1 MAERRMVS
9 KAVLHSPSFLAMPV
23 AAQMLYVHL
32 ELFADDDGFVATPLQ
47 VARMMGIP
55 KRFYQ
60 ILVDQA
66 FVIHFD
72 SGVCVLCHWHQQN
85 QIQPSRHKAT
95 IYEEEMSCLSLAN
108 NKAYVLCRQSADK
121 LSAQYRV
128 DKTRVD
134 KTRVDKTR
142 VDKTRP
148 EKKREEQTRAEKL
161 PLSQRR
167 FVF

>member
-60 ILVDQA
+60 IQHNKV
-66 FVIHFD
+66 
-72 SGVCVLCHWHQQN
+72 S
-85 QIQPSRHKAT
+85 PSRYNPTVYETEKARLRT
-95 IYEEEMSCLSLAN
+95 EGRTYCLCQHDADMMLTQDRVG
-108 NKAYVLCRQSADK
+108 KDRLGQDRLEQDSAG
-121 LSAQYRV
+121 
-128 DKTRVD
+128 
-134 KTRVDKTR
+134 
-142 VDKTRP
+142 
-148 EKKREEQTRAEKL
+148 KL

>member
-32 ELFADDDGFVATPLQ
+32 EPLQ

-72 SGVCVLCHWHQQN
+72 SGVCVIRHWLQHN
-85 QIQPSRHKAT
+85 KVSPSRYNPTVYETEKARLRT
-95 IYEEEMSCLSLAN
+95 EGRTYCLCQHDADMMLTQDRVG
-108 NKAYVLCRQSADK
+108 KDRLGQDRLEQDSAG
-121 LSAQYRV
+121 
-128 DKTRVD
+128 
-134 KTRVDKTR
+134 
-142 VDKTRP
+142 
-148 EKKREEQTRAEKL
+148 KL

>member
-1 MAERRMVS
+1 MIGRLEEMTRQGRKIMAERRMVS

-72 SGVCVLCHWHQQN
+72 SGVCVIRHWLQHN
-85 QIQPSRHKAT
+85 KVSPSRYNPTVYETEKARLRT
-95 IYEEEMSCLSLAN
+95 EGRTYCLCQHDADMMLTQDRVG
-108 NKAYVLCRQSADK
+108 KDRLGQDRLEQDSAG
-121 LSAQYRV
+121 
-128 DKTRVD
+128 
-134 KTRVDKTR
+134 
-142 VDKTRP
+142 
-148 EKKREEQTRAEKL
+148 KL

>member
-55 KRFYQ
+55 KRFY
-60 ILVDQA
+60 LVDQA

-72 SGVCVLCHWHQQN
+72 SGVCVIRHWLQHN
-85 QIQPSRHKAT
+85 KVSPSRYNPTVYETEKARLRT
-95 IYEEEMSCLSLAN
+95 EGRTYCLCQHDADMMLTQDRVG
-108 NKAYVLCRQSADK
+108 KDRLGQDRLEQDSAG
-121 LSAQYRV
+121 
-128 DKTRVD
+128 
-134 KTRVDKTR
+134 
-142 VDKTRP
+142 
-148 EKKREEQTRAEKL
+148 KL

>member
-1 MAERRMVS
+1 MAERRMIA
-9 KAVLHSPSFLAMPV
+9 KTVLHSPSFLAMPV

-72 SGVCVLCHWHQQN
+72 SGVCVIRHWLQHN
-85 QIQPSRHKAT
+85 KVSPSRYNPTVYETEKARLRIEGRT
-95 IYEEEMSCLSLAN
+95 YCLCQHDADMMLTQDRVG
-108 NKAYVLCRQSADK
+108 KDRLGQDRLEQDSAG
-121 LSAQYRV
+121 
-128 DKTRVD
+128 
-134 KTRVDKTR
+134 
-142 VDKTRP
+142 
-148 EKKREEQTRAEKL
+148 KL

>member
-72 SGVCVLCHWHQQN
+72 SGVCVIRHWLQHNKVSPADTTQRSMKQ
-85 QIQPSRHKAT
+85 KK
-95 IYEEEMSCLSLAN
+95 LACGQR
-108 NKAYVLCRQSADK
+108 AGPTVC
-121 LSAQYRV
+121 V
-128 DKTRVD
+128 IMM
-134 KTRVDKTR
+134 
-142 VDKTRP
+142 
-148 EKKREEQTRAEKL
+148 QT
-161 PLSQRR
+161 
-167 FVF
+167 